1 MDSIRILFSYFSAR
15 SQAVAGTIYRSFY
28 SWYQAALQLCSPALS
43 GLLVYLRIRSRFYHS
58 LDPRKH
64 EFRILTILPRQDQ
77 IPAVPPSQPGLG
89 DDDSSANAADVH
101 CIMQTA
107 SLDDEPSY
115 TALSYTWGKDK
126 PSTAV
131 VINGQLVLV
140 RKNLAAALRHLQ
152 RTDRSLNIWI
162 DAICIN
168 QNDDEEKSHQVHMMA
183 KIYESSVEVLV
194 WLGPADTSNES
205 DVAMEKFESIGSK
218 AIDAGIQDFRAAD
231 MANWFEPGGDERVCR
246 IKAPLNELAVQE
258 GLGLFHQSMVPFSKR
273 AYWTRVWVVQEI
285 SLPRTVTIMCGSK
298 RLSFATFAAA
308 SNFCAFARW
317 TLSTRVTREDWL
329 DPVRGP
335 LLRSVSGHAPSAA
348 PNVLIGAR
356 RRYNKETGEQESL
369 RSLLQRTCI
378 FRPAGKPLEATDAR
392 DKIYGLLGLA
402 SDSEKLGI
410 SPDYKKSTTDVY
422 TDVARALIADG
433 HTTILAWCQQPT
445 SVEQFPSWVPDF
457 SSHIREPCGE
467 DHQTGALFC
476 ASGSTALSQIS
487 IFQGADRYL
496 LELLGTKIDTI
507 AELGTAW
514 EPLVDSPFNR
524 EGAQQLLNEV
534 ETFCTRSLLLSTPEQ
549 ASDAKMRIPCADQA
563 GYGAS
568 RSRASSLIR
577 EEYEAL
583 RLPETYNSER
593 VVNQHYRVA
602 MGFQHNRKP
611 FLSAEGYVGL
621 VPAIAEIGDIII
633 IIFGATVPFVVRKL
647 DGGRAQLIGE
657 AFVYGI
663 MDGEFLKVD
672 RASETFCLC

>member
-1 MDSIRILFSYFSAR
+1 
-15 SQAVAGTIYRSFY
+15 
-28 SWYQAALQLCSPALS
+28 
-43 GLLVYLRIRSRFYHS
+43 
-58 LDPRKH
+58 
-64 EFRILTILPRQDQ
+64 
-77 IPAVPPSQPGLG
+77 
-89 DDDSSANAADVH
+89 
-101 CIMQTA
+101 
-107 SLDDEPSY
+107 
-115 TALSYTWGKDK
+115 
-126 PSTAV
+126 
-131 VINGQLVLV
+131 
-140 RKNLAAALRHLQ
+140 
-152 RTDRSLNIWI
+152 
-162 DAICIN
+162 
-168 QNDDEEKSHQVHMMA
+168 
-183 KIYESSVEVLV
+183 
-194 WLGPADTSNES
+194 
-205 DVAMEKFESIGSK
+205 
-218 AIDAGIQDFRAAD
+218 
-231 MANWFEPGGDERVCR
+231 
-246 IKAPLNELAVQE
+246 
-258 GLGLFHQSMVPFSKR
+258 
-273 AYWTRVWVVQEI
+273 
-285 SLPRTVTIMCGSK
+285 
-298 RLSFATFAAA
+298 
-308 SNFCAFARW
+308 
-317 TLSTRVTREDWL
+317 
-329 DPVRGP
+329 
-335 LLRSVSGHAPSAA
+335 VSGHAPSAA

-577 EEYEAL
+577 EEYKYL
-583 RLPETYNSER
+583 RLPKTYT
-593 VVNQHYRVA
+593 
-602 MGFQHNRKP
+602 
-611 FLSAEGYVGL
+611 L
-621 VPAIAEIGDIII
+621 
-633 IIFGATVPFVVRKL
+633 
-647 DGGRAQLIGE
+647 
-657 AFVYGI
+657 
-663 MDGEFLKVD
+663 
-672 RASETFCLC
+672 